1 MNKYVSFIMILFA
14 AVSSTVNA
22 QEKTS
27 FSLEEAKAY
36 ALDNSPLFKNA
47 VLDERI
53 ATAKVKETVG
63 IGLPQINGSVQ
74 LSHNERL
81 RRAFFAVGPNNPITA
96 GNPEFAA
103 LPDGSVIAVENF
115 FQLRSSA
122 DAGISI
128 NQLIFNGSYLVGLQ
142 AANAYKEFS
151 EKSKIQTKEELIN
164 NVTKAYYATVINKER
179 VNLFET
185 NIARVDS
192 LLKNTKALFENGFAE
207 SIDVDRIQVSM
218 NNLIT
223 ERDNFYNL
231 QLLFIENLKMQI
243 NFPMAEMLDVSESI
257 STIKLDADIA
267 AYQQNWSYSDR
278 PDYAVME
285 TQRKL
290 QSLDVK
296 NNVAEG
302 MPSLSAF
309 ANLGYFTQSP
319 NVNGLFST
327 TTDIPKTDF
336 VGPDTWYPYT
346 GFGVTLNVPLFS
358 GLQRNYKVQQSKL
371 TLQKIENGFVSMK
384 SGIDFEIK
392 QALTNYQNSKRSME
406 AQESNMRLAENIAR
420 VTKIKYNE
428 GIGSNLEVIEA
439 ESALKEAQINYYNAM
454 YDVIIAKTD
463 VEKAFGKLIDTNEN

>member
-1 MNKYVSFIMILFA
+1 MKKLLSVIIVMLFMA
-14 AVSSTVNA
+14 GNSMA
-22 QEKTS
+22 QSVTQ
-27 FSLEEAKAY
+27 FSLEEAKHF
-36 ALDNSPLFKNA
+36 ALENSPLYKNA
-47 VLDERI
+47 TLDERI
-53 ATAKVKETVG
+53 ASARVKETVG
-63 IGLPQINGSVQ
+63 IGLPQVNGSVQ

-96 GNPEFAA
+96 GNPEFDA

-151 EKSKIQTKEELIN
+151 EKSRIQTKEELIN
-164 NVTKAYYATVINKER
+164 NVTRAYYAAVINKER
-179 VNLFET
+179 VKLFES

-192 LLKNTKALFENGFAE
+192 LFRNTKVLFENGFAE
-207 SIDVDRIQVSM
+207 SIDVDRIQVSL
-218 NNLIT
+218 NNLRT

-243 NFPMAEMLDVSESI
+243 NFPMTEALEVSESI
-257 STIKLDADIA
+257 TSIDLDADIA
-267 AYQQNWSYSDR
+267 AYQQNWSYNDR
-278 PDYAVME
+278 PDYSVME

-319 NVNGLFST
+319 NIGGLFRT
-327 TTDIPKTDF
+327 DTDIPSTDF
-336 VGPDTWYPYT
+336 VGPDKWYPYT
-346 GFGVTLNVPLFS
+346 AFGITLNVPIFS

-371 TLQKIENGFVSMK
+371 TLQKIENGFNSLK
-384 SGIDFEIK
+384 SGIDYEIK
-392 QALTNYQNSKRSME
+392 QAITSYQNSKRSME
-406 AQESNMRLAENIAR
+406 AQESNMALADKVAH
-420 VTKIKYNE
+420 VTKIKYTE

-439 ESALKEAQINYYNAM
+439 ESALKEAQINYYSAL

-463 VEKAFGKLIDTNEN
+463 LEKAFGKLVDINEK

>member
-1 MNKYVSFIMILFA
+1 MKKFL
-14 AVSSTVNA
+14 
-22 QEKTS
+22 S
-27 FSLEEAKAY
+27 FSILLLLAIASVYAQGVTTLNLEEARKY
-36 ALDNSPLFKNA
+36 ALENSPLYKNA

-53 ATAKVKETVG
+53 ASARVKETVG
-63 IGLPQINGSVQ
+63 IGLPQVNGSVQ

-96 GNPEFAA
+96 GNPEFDA

-122 DAGISI
+122 DAGLSI

-142 AANAYKEFS
+142 AANAYKDYS
-151 EKSKIQTKEELIN
+151 EKARIQTKEELIN
-164 NVTKAYYATVINKER
+164 NVTRAYYAAVINKER
-179 VNLFET
+179 VKLFET

-192 LLKNTKALFENGFAE
+192 LLKNTKALYENGFAE
-207 SIDVDRIQVSM
+207 SIDVDRIQVSL
-218 NNLIT
+218 NNLRT

-243 NFPMAEMLDVSESI
+243 NFPMAAALDVNESI
-257 STIKLDADIA
+257 TSIGLDANILD
-267 AYQQNWSYSDR
+267 YQQNWSYSDR

-296 NNVAEG
+296 NNMAEG
-302 MPSLSAF
+302 MPSISAF

-319 NVNGLFST
+319 NVGGLFRT
-327 TTDIPKTDF
+327 DTDIPSNDF
-336 VGPDTWYPYT
+336 VGPDKWYPYSA
-346 GFGVTLNVPLFS
+346 FGLTLNVPIFS
-358 GLQRNYKVQQSKL
+358 GLQRNYKVQQSRL
-371 TLQKIENGFVSMK
+371 TLQKIENGFTSLK

-392 QALTNYQNSKRSME
+392 QAITNYQNSKRSME
-406 AQESNMRLAENIAR
+406 AQESNMALAEKVAR

-439 ESALKEAQINYYNAM
+439 EAALKESQINYYNAL
-454 YDVIIAKTD
+454 YDVVIAKTD
-463 VEKAFGKLIDTNEN
+463 LEKAFGKLVDINEK